1 MGCVQQICELV
12 ELTEYLQRSC
22 EVLKSG
28 AWVAVFHAPTR
39 IDGGAPP
46 PIPYGAN
53 PYTVRLPAPATYT
66 CPFATTGIVNFAAFP
81 PVSAAF
87 TELL

>member
-28 AWVAVFHAPTR
+28 AWVAVFHAPNR
-39 IDGGAPP
+39 IDGGADALSQGLLGQMPAAACK
-46 PIPYGAN
+46 GHA
-53 PYTVRLPAPATYT
+53 LPDPAQGSFNGKWNRTLFQAYR
-66 CPFATTGIVNFAAFP
+66 
-81 PVSAAF
+81 SY
-87 TELL
+87 